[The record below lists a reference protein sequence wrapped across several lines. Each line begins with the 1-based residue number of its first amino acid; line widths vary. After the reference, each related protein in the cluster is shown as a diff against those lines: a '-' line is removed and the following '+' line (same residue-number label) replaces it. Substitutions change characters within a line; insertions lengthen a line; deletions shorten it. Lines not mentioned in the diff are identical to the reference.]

1 MAMLSIEPMLDA
13 DLPLAGQFLHE
24 NHDATR
30 SAEDWASLFRYPW
43 ERGMP
48 SGKPNNGFLLRDG
61 GTLAGVVGAIYS
73 EQSIHG
79 VVERFCNITSWAVLE
94 SHRGHSTRLLMAC
107 LAQPG
112 YHFTNFSPMPVVEN
126 ILKFLKFVCLEKSY
140 HVVANLPWPLWTRYR
155 IATGPAAGELLK
167 GSELRVLEDHRSIA
181 GLTHLAVANQGRC
194 CYVALTPCQVKGFPS
209 AEVLHAGDAALFTE
223 ALPAIGAHLLRRGWL
238 TLKVESR
245 FVEGK
250 PAWSRQRPMDVP
262 KYYRSDRL
270 KPADIS
276 TLYSERVLLLSEN
289 RR

>member
-1 MAMLSIEPMLDA
+1 MVMQSIEPILDA
-13 DLPLAGQFLHE
+13 DLPLAGKFLHE

-30 SAEDWASLFRYPW
+30 SAEDWAGLFRYPW
-43 ERGMP
+43 KSSMP
-48 SGKPNNGFLLRDG
+48 SGVPNNGFLLRDG

-73 EQSIHG
+73 EQIIHQA
-79 VVERFCNITSWAVLE
+79 VERFCNITSWVVLE

-107 LAQPG
+107 LAQRG

-140 HVVANLPWPLWTRYR
+140 YVVANRPWPWWTRYR
-155 IATGPAAGELLK
+155 IASGPAAGKLLN
-167 GSELRVLEDHRSIA
+167 GSELRVLQDHRSIA
-181 GLTHLAVANQGRC
+181 GLTHLAVAREGRC
-194 CYVALTPCQVKGFPS
+194 CYVALVPCRVKGLPS

-223 ALPAIGAHLLRRGWL
+223 ALPAIGAFLLRRGIL

-250 PAWSRQRPMDVP
+250 PAWSSQRPMDVP

-270 KPADIS
+270 KPADVS
-276 TLYSERVLLLSEN
+276 TLYSERVLLL
-289 RR
+289 